1 MINIIAAVAANG
13 VIGSG
18 GKIPWYIPQ
27 DMHYF
32 RRITSGHIIIMGRRS
47 FEEIGRP
54 LPDRLNIVV
63 SRSKSFR
70 SSELI
75 TAKSLG
81 QAVEL
86 AEKEIKNGKLRR
98 EIFLCGGAG
107 IYREG
112 LGIADRLYLTELDR
126 EYEGDV
132 YFPHFSGKDFRL
144 VSSERCDEAELCFNV
159 YLRNDKNRR
168 YPDKSQE
175 KP

>member
-18 GKIPWYIPQ
+18 GKIPWHIPQ
-27 DMHYF
+27 DMNYF

-70 SSELI
+70 SSGLI
-75 TAKSLG
+75 TAKSLS

-144 VSSERCDEAELCFNV
+144 VSSERYDEAELSFNV
-159 YLRNDKNRR
+159 YLRNVNSRP

-175 KP
+175 KS